1 MAEKQISKLGG
12 TIYNF
17 NGLSFEPNKTLT
29 LSASALNE
37 MRRQLISNINADRV
51 HRNEP
56 ILKVNNNFKLQLP
69 NRLQTSKNLDIR
81 LRVRNFNQL
90 SNINLQDI
98 NYIILPL
105 DSIISQK
112 DIPSNIISKIIVQPP
127 RFIQNE
133 FETIEK
139 LSQIFS
145 IGIRHLMCNNLA
157 YINIGNRLG
166 YKLHG
171 DFGLNMVNSLAI
183 DTLKRLNCMDTI
195 VSFELKL
202 SQIDALNKS
211 IPIGLE
217 AYGRLPLMLVR
228 NCPIKNEVGCKE
240 CHHSIS
246 DRTNRTFPVYCT
258 DGYSEIFN
266 AEVMSIAD
274 RLDSIN
280 NIDYYVLSFV
290 NETSNE
296 VANVIKDFK
305 NRCKMGSTKGL
316 YVRGII

>member
-1 MAEKQISKLGG
+1 
-12 TIYNF
+12 
-17 NGLSFEPNKTLT
+17 
-29 LSASALNE
+29 
-37 MRRQLISNINADRV
+37 
-51 HRNEP
+51 
-56 ILKVNNNFKLQLP
+56 
-69 NRLQTSKNLDIR
+69 
-81 LRVRNFNQL
+81 
-90 SNINLQDI
+90 
-98 NYIILPL
+98 
-105 DSIISQK
+105 
-112 DIPSNIISKIIVQPP
+112 
-127 RFIQNE
+127 
-133 FETIEK
+133 
-139 LSQIFS
+139 
-145 IGIRHLMCNNLA
+145 
-157 YINIGNRLG
+157 
-166 YKLHG
+166 
-171 DFGLNMVNSLAI
+171 MVNSLAI